1 MKDNLAI
8 CESSLKPICEL
19 FLIGTSSPVKKNLG
33 RFLARA
39 FDSILPSSSITND
52 PVVQIDIFL
61 VFLTRSTWGRDRH
74 RGVSA
79 LQALHYLR
87 APKHLYHAS
96 SRVQGSPTLR
106 RGDLCLVVSVL
117 IIARPV
123 VLSLSEPDRDKK
135 CAYRA
140 LPRSPTNLPKLF
152 GVFSGAMVLWP
163 IRVTSSRPTFHPL
176 GWILI

>member
-19 FLIGTSSPVKKNLG
+19 FLIGRSSSVKKNLG

-39 FDSILPSSSITND
+39 FDSVLPSSSITDD

-61 VFLTRSTWGRDRH
+61 VFLTRLTRGRDRH

-96 SRVQGSPTLR
+96 SRVQRSPTLR

-135 CAYRA
+135 MRVSWPASLSNQPPETFWGLFWCHDVVATPSD
-140 LPRSPTNLPKLF
+140 LLSPNLP
-152 GVFSGAMVLWP
+152 P
-163 IRVTSSRPTFHPL
+163 
-176 GWILI
+176 